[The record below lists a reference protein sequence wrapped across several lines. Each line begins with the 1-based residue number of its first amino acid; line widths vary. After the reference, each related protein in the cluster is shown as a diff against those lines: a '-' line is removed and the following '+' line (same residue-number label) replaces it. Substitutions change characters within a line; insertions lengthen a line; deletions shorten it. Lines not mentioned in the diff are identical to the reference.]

1 MLAAASTPSR
11 AWAQPPSSA
20 PPQAPPLSPSYVK
33 DTIATV
39 TASRRALLARLDS
52 MDLFG
57 EKTYRPDD
65 GPEVQLLFMARD
77 DYLAAVVPR
86 DRAAAAALLAR
97 LLAAARA
104 DASVASA
111 EMGRILAQAMNAET
125 SQKKINAMIRI
136 AENKITRNAAQ
147 PTLADLMREDT
158 EDAHRPQRV
167 GNDPDAEPIVIEDY
181 PDAEAEA
188 PQETAGAGCAAELRP
203 QPDPG
208 AVPPE

>member
-57 EKTYRPDD
+57 EKAYRPDD

-77 DYLAAVVPR
+77 DYLSAVIPR
-86 DRAAAAALLAR
+86 DRAAAAAMLAR

-104 DASVASA
+104 DAGTASS
-111 EMGRILAQAMNAET
+111 EMGRILTQAMNAET
-125 SQKKINAMIRI
+125 SQKRINAMIRI

-158 EDAHRPQRV
+158 EDDNRPKRL
-167 GNDPDAEPIVIEDY
+167 GADPDAEPIIIEDDTY
-181 PDAEAEA
+181 PEAEVTPEA
-188 PQETAGAGCAAELRP
+188 PGAGCAAELRP

-208 AVPPE
+208 PLPPQ

>member
-77 DYLAAVVPR
+77 DYVAAITPR

-104 DASVASA
+104 DAGVASS
-111 EMGRILAQAMNAET
+111 EMGRILTQAMNAET

-158 EDAHRPQRV
+158 EDDNRPKRV
-167 GNDPDAEPIVIEDY
+167 TNDPDAEPIVIEDY

-188 PQETAGAGCAAELRP
+188 PQETAGAGCAAELRSES
-203 QPDPG
+203 DPG
-208 AVPPE
+208 PLSPQ